1 MVRLTP
7 LREQTTQPV
16 AEILTYPWTDP
27 RGFDILQFGPRWQRL
42 KSVHRE
48 ACGLRSWHM
57 AAAFERG
64 ARSDA
69 EVLVDL
75 LQRGGWS
82 VRRSGDTTRLDS
94 NRFRECAV
102 LEVSAKPKER

>member
-1 MVRLTP
+1 MCIARLAVSVPGTWP
-7 LREQTTQPV
+7 LRLNV
-16 AEILTYPWTDP
+16 
-27 RGFDILQFGPRWQRL
+27 GP
-42 KSVHRE
+42 
-48 ACGLRSWHM
+48 
-57 AAAFERG
+57 
-64 ARSDA
+64 SDA